1 MNRREHIAW
10 LGAFWKPH
18 RKFLV
23 FLFFFTIVSS
33 AVAIAYPLVFRRVI
47 DGVYRSMAASNPQG
61 AELTKLLGILA
72 LIAFGRFIAGFYP
85 GFRAWMNLKLEKDV
99 REKVFGSLLEKDYSF
114 FGKFRTGD
122 IVTRLTDDIAEYPRI
137 AWFGCSGVFRFI
149 DSSSKF
155 LFCIGAMLL
164 LDWRLALLSM
174 IPIPIMIFVVYRAQ
188 RALAATYKK
197 QQEAVSRTNSQIES
211 AFAGIRIVKA
221 FNAEGGQR
229 TRLADVLEERVG
241 IQLRLA
247 KLFVLLFSMDNI
259 ASRLGQVVVLSLGGI
274 MVMADRMSLGTLYAF
289 YVYLDMLIH
298 PMTDLPNLF
307 VTARQAF
314 VSIDR
319 EEEIL
324 STPVIVRRE
333 GTARTRDGI
342 RGLTLDRVGFRYREE
357 LAPALEGV
365 SLEITAGERIAVVGP
380 VASGKSTLLR
390 LMAGL
395 LPAQTGRYS
404 VDGRPFEE
412 WDWSHLR
419 ARMGYVPQESLLFS
433 ETIAENVAFGRPAE
447 ADWVRRCL
455 EIAQMGPDLDGMKE
469 GLATQLGQRGT
480 LVSGGQKQRI
490 AIARALAV
498 RPDILFLDD
507 CTASLDAQN
516 EDRFWTSL
524 GAEFPRITVLLVSH
538 RIATIRRADRV
549 LVLDHGRTVDLGT
562 HAELAARCQVYQ
574 EFLQTEERKTNL
586 GVEMVE
592 TETRPA
598 TGA

>member
-1 MNRREHIAW
+1 
-10 LGAFWKPH
+10 
-18 RKFLV
+18 
-23 FLFFFTIVSS
+23 
-33 AVAIAYPLVFRRVI
+33 
-47 DGVYRSMAASNPQG
+47 
-61 AELTKLLGILA
+61 
-72 LIAFGRFIAGFYP
+72 
-85 GFRAWMNLKLEKDV
+85 
-99 REKVFGSLLEKDYSF
+99 
-114 FGKFRTGD
+114 
-122 IVTRLTDDIAEYPRI
+122 
-137 AWFGCSGVFRFI
+137 
-149 DSSSKF
+149 
-155 LFCIGAMLL
+155 
-164 LDWRLALLSM
+164 
-174 IPIPIMIFVVYRAQ
+174 
-188 RALAATYKK
+188 
-197 QQEAVSRTNSQIES
+197 
-211 AFAGIRIVKA
+211 
-221 FNAEGGQR
+221 
-229 TRLADVLEERVG
+229 
-241 IQLRLA
+241 
-247 KLFVLLFSMDNI
+247 
-259 ASRLGQVVVLSLGGI
+259 
-274 MVMADRMSLGTLYAF
+274 
-289 YVYLDMLIH
+289 MLIH

-357 LAPALEGV
+357 LAPALDGV
-365 SLEITAGERIAVVGP
+365 SLEITSGERIAVVGP

-562 HAELAARCQVYQ
+562 HAELASRCQVYQ

-598 TGA
+598 AGA